1 MKPEVAGYRK
11 ISVNLSDEVLGAA
24 RDLADR
30 NNVTLTEVLRRAIS
44 TQVFLEEAQ
53 REGKAIL
60 LRDPVTKETE
70 RMIFR

>member
-1 MKPEVAGYRK
+1 M
-11 ISVNLSDEVLGAA
+11 NLSDEVLGAA